1 MSSQVL
7 SHPLVRDGWFTE
19 VNPQWPGQG
28 MALQVSRILHH
39 ERSKF
44 QDVLVFQ
51 STTYG
56 NVLVLDGAIQ
66 ATERDEFSYQEM
78 IAHLP
83 LASHPDPKRVLV
95 IGGGDGGV
103 LREVVKHPSVEEV
116 ILCDIDEAVPRVS
129 AKYLPKMASG
139 LTHPKTKVIIGDG
152 FAFLKQ
158 AENKAAFDVII
169 TDSSDPIGPAEA
181 LFQPP
186 FFKLLKEAL
195 KPGGHISTQGE
206 SIWCH
211 LEFIQQIRKSVN
223 ELFPVA
229 EYAFTTI
236 PTYPSG
242 QIGFI
247 VASLDANDNLRKP
260 LREVPDCRY
269 WSPQVHTSAFSLP
282 EFARRAI
289 IDGEPAPGPVVASGE
304 GANTTDKLQGEK
316 KVLLL
321 GTGYVAKPFADYIT
335 RSANIH
341 LTAAST
347 NKANGEKMS
356 EGLPPRITS
365 ITLDVNDTA
374 ALEAAVA
381 SHDVVV
387 SLIPYT
393 YHADVIKAAC
403 KGKTNVVT
411 TSYVSDAIR
420 ALEPE
425 IKQAGITVVNEIGLD
440 PGLDHL
446 YAVKAINDIHQQ
458 GGKITS
464 FLSYCGGLPAPEAAA
479 NPLGYK
485 FSWSSRG
492 VLLALR
498 NTGKFWAD
506 GQVQTVSGVDLM
518 ASAKPFF
525 TGNPAFN
532 FVCYPNRDST
542 PFKEWYGI
550 PEAQTVIRGT
560 LRYGGFAELVLG
572 LVKLGFLDDSDSAKD
587 WLLSGSQLSW
597 PQVVAKLIGETSTEP
612 ASLQAAIEKK
622 LVFKD
627 EYERQAVMQGI
638 RWLGFFDPKAIAIV
652 RGTPPQAKAGYGNP
666 LDTLCAT
673 LEEKCAYAVG
683 ERDMVMLQHRF
694 EVQFPNETAPRV
706 MTSSLLDYGHPL
718 GYSSMARLVGVP
730 CGVATRLLLEGH
742 PAVDLQSQGG
752 GIWVPYT
759 EEACQPLRDELI
771 KEGIALEEKWI

>member
-1 MSSQVL
+1 
-7 SHPLVRDGWFTE
+7 
-19 VNPQWPGQG
+19 

-44 QDVLVFQ
+44 QDILVFE

-66 ATERDEFSYQEM
+66 ASERDEFSYQEM

-83 LASHPDPKRVLV
+83 LASHLNPKRVLV

-103 LREVVKHPSVEEV
+103 LREVVKHSSVEEI

-129 AKYLPKMASG
+129 AKFLPKMASG
-139 LTHPKTKVIIGDG
+139 LKHPKVKVLIGDG

-158 AENKAAFDVII
+158 VENKVAFDVII

-206 SIWCH
+206 SMWCH
-211 LEFIQQIRKSVN
+211 LEFIQKIRKSVKD
-223 ELFPVA
+223 LFPVA

-247 VASLDANDNLRKP
+247 VASLDPNDNLRTP
-260 LREVPDCRY
+260 LRDVPDCRY
-269 WSPQVHTSAFSLP
+269 WSHQVHTSAFSLP
-282 EFARRAI
+282 EFARRVI
-289 IDGEPAPGPVVASGE
+289 LDGEQAPGPIEATGE
-304 GANTTDKLQGEK
+304 GSAVAKLTTEK
-316 KVLLL
+316 RVLLL
-321 GTGYVAKPFADYIT
+321 GTGYVAKPFAEYIT
-335 RSANIH
+335 RSPGVH
-341 LTAAST
+341 LTAVST
-347 NKANGEKMS
+347 QKEHAEKLA
-356 EGLPPRITS
+356 EGLPRITPAAF
-365 ITLDVNDTA
+365 DVNDVA

-381 SHDVVV
+381 AHDVVV

-403 KGKTNVVT
+403 KGKTDVVT

-420 ALEPE
+420 ALESE
-425 IKQAGITVVNEIGLD
+425 IKQAGITIVNEIGLD

-506 GQVQTVSGVDLM
+506 GKIQTVSGVDLM
-518 ASAKPFF
+518 AAAKPFF

-542 PFKEWYGI
+542 PFKEWYGLLD
-550 PEAQTVIRGT
+550 AQTVIRGT
-560 LRYGGFAELVLG
+560 LRYGGFPELVLS
-572 LVKLGFLDDSDSAKD
+572 LVKLGFLDDSDSAQD
-587 WLLSGSQLSW
+587 WLKTVSQLSW
-597 PQVVAKLIGETSTEP
+597 PQVVANLIGEASSDPT
-612 ASLQAAIEKK
+612 SLQAAVEKR

-627 EYERQAVMQGI
+627 AYERQAIMQGLH
-638 RWLGFFDPKAIAIV
+638 WLGFFDLKAIAII
-652 RGTPPQAKAGYGNP
+652 RGTPAQAKAGYGNP

-673 LEEKCAYAVG
+673 LEEKCAYAAG

-694 EVQFPNETAPRV
+694 EVQFPNESTPRV
-706 MTSSLLDYGHPL
+706 LTSSLLDYGHPL
-718 GYSSMARLVGVP
+718 GYSSMARLVGIP

-742 PAVDLQSQGG
+742 QAIDLKAQGG

-759 EEACQPLRDELI
+759 EQACRPLREELV
-771 KEGIALEEKWI
+771 KEGIALEERWI

>member
-1 MSSQVL
+1 
-7 SHPLVRDGWFTE
+7 
-19 VNPQWPGQG
+19 

-51 STTYG
+51 SATYG

-83 LASHPDPKRVLV
+83 LASHPNPKRVLV

-129 AKYLPKMASG
+129 TKYLPKMAAG
-139 LTHPKTKVIIGDG
+139 FADPKTKTIIGDG

-158 AENKAAFDVII
+158 QENKAAFDVII

-206 SIWCH
+206 SMWCH
-211 LEFIQQIRKSVN
+211 LEFIQQIRKSVK

-247 VASLDANDNLRKP
+247 VASLDANESLRKP
-260 LREVPDCRY
+260 LREIPGCRY
-269 WSPQVHTSAFSLP
+269 WSPAVHEAAFSLP

-289 IDGEPAPGPVVASGE
+289 IDGEPAPGPVIASGE
-304 GANTTDKLQGEK
+304 GSATGKQVAEK
-316 KVLLL
+316 KILLL
-321 GTGYVAKPFADYIT
+321 GTGYVARPFADYIT
-335 RSANIH
+335 RTPEFT

-347 NKANGEKMS
+347 KKDHAEKLVAGLPRANGVS
-356 EGLPPRITS
+356 
-365 ITLDVNDTA
+365 LDVNDTA

-381 SHDVVV
+381 AHDVVV

-393 YHADVIKAAC
+393 YHADVIKAAI
-403 KGKTNVVT
+403 KGKTDVVT

-446 YAVKAINDIHQQ
+446 YAVKAIEDIHQQ

-498 NTGKFWAD
+498 NTGKYWAN
-506 GQVQTVSGVDLM
+506 GEVQTVSGVDLM

-542 PFKEWYGI
+542 PFREWYGI

-560 LRYGGFAELVLG
+560 LRYGGFPELVLG
-572 LVKLGFLDDSDSAKD
+572 LVKLGFLDDSDSAKE
-587 WLLSGSQLSW
+587 WLTPSSQLSW
-597 PQVVAKLIGETSTEP
+597 PQVVAKLLGESSSEP
-612 ASLQAAIEKK
+612 ASLQAAIEAK
-622 LVFKD
+622 LTFKD
-627 EYERQAVMQGI
+627 EYERQAILQGL
-638 RWLGFFDPKAIAIV
+638 RWLGFFDSKAIAIV
-652 RGTPPQAKAGYGNP
+652 RGTPAQAKAGFGNP

-673 LEEKCAYAVG
+673 LEEKCAYAPG

-694 EVQFPNETAPRV
+694 EVQFPNESAPRV
-706 MTSSLLDYGHPL
+706 LTSSLLDYGHPM

-730 CGVATRLLLEGH
+730 CGVATRLLLEGN
-742 PAVDLQSQGG
+742 PAVDLKSQGG

-759 EEACQPLRDELI
+759 EAACKPLRDELV